1 MLVLPDEPSPIL
13 FCLSIFMGLPA
24 SFAAA
29 LAFLKTPI
37 KSEI

>member
-1 MLVLPDEPSPIL
+1 MLVFPAVPPPIL
-13 FCLSIFMGLPA
+13 FFLSIFMDLPV

-29 LAFLKTPI
+29 FAFLKTPI